1 MSAKHKQSGLSTAL
15 ETKLYVIRNRLQV
28 LCSYL
33 GVKVDSQLEIEDIIK
48 MMIDTLKSGSEAE
61 NF

>member
-15 ETKLYVIRNRLQV
+15 ETKLYVIKNRLQV

-48 MMIDTLKSGSEAE
+48 VMIDILKSGSEAE